1 MTPTAPTPKTAI
13 PPVDALSNPPIA
25 SNAVSS
31 GISSMVLFV
40 FGFVLFP
47 NGEEEL
53 LVCLL
58 TPKEEEDDDDKAHL
72 FDVEATAIL
81 AALRNNMM
89 MFFFFLFCRLR
100 RREEHFEY
108 ESLSVDFVVTNNCV

>member
-13 PPVDALSNPPIA
+13 PPVEALSNPPIA

-31 GISSMVLFV
+31 GISSMLTLFV

-53 LVCLL
+53 LLCLL
-58 TPKEEEDDDDKAHL
+58 TPKEEEEEQEAHL

-81 AALRNNMM
+81 AALRNTMM
-89 MFFFFLFCRLR
+89 TFLFLLSFLS
-100 RREEHFEY
+100 FEA
-108 ESLSVDFVVTNNCV
+108 ERGTLLVFVD